1 VAAEGRGYAEK
12 PEPPHIFDACP
23 PKWRVD
29 RREQISEDVGVK
41 LRRGLTMTNQE
52 GEGKHG
58 SEVERFSSRLAS
70 LVKVPSSRI
79 AEFVDSSALEL
90 QQQLAVIDEVDGRF
104 EAILTAVRRD
114 PDQGLQAFAGL
125 DLRIVSRDHGWRDIL
140 AREELRQRDA
150 LPFLVV
156 ALEKYI
162 EYLHFRRRLL
172 AFILE
177 RRALME
183 SASRGDLSP
192 FMATLRDVSRRE
204 TSAFDRPAR
213 DLGAMASDVYRR
225 LPAREA
231 YLLHFPADEEMTLVL
246 AGHPFRMSRGT
257 EVLTLKDENGA
268 AYQIPPGSHTVGRA
282 RDCDVVLDA
291 NLREISRRHLVIE
304 WDGESRLTLM
314 DVSHLGSFVP
324 KGNAD

>member
-1 VAAEGRGYAEK
+1 MTSEGREENG
-12 PEPPHIFDACP
+12 
-23 PKWRVD
+23 
-29 RREQISEDVGVK
+29 
-41 LRRGLTMTNQE
+41 
-52 GEGKHG
+52 G
-58 SEVERFSSRLAS
+58 SEVERFSSLLAS
-70 LVKVPSSRI
+70 LVKVPSDRI

-90 QQQLAVIDEVDGRF
+90 QQQLAVIDDVDGRF
-104 EAILTAVRRD
+104 EAILMAIRRD
-114 PDQGLQAFAGL
+114 PEQGLQAFAKL

-156 ALEKYI
+156 ALEKYV

-177 RRALME
+177 RRAAME
-183 SASRGDLSP
+183 TETRADISP

-225 LPAREA
+225 LPLREA
-231 YLLHFPADEEMTLVL
+231 YPLHIPAGEEMTLVL
-246 AGHPFRMSRGT
+246 AGHPFRMSRGP
-257 EVLTLKDENGA
+257 EVLTLTDENGV
-268 AYQIPPGSHTVGRA
+268 AYQIPPGSHSLGRS
-282 RDCDVVLDA
+282 RDCDVVLDPH
-291 NLREISRRHLVIE
+291 LREVSRKHLVIE
-304 WDGESRLTLM
+304 WDGESGLTLM

-324 KGNAD
+324 KGNVH